1 MLMTG
6 NVTVACMKD
15 WLERRLSLMMTLRL
29 AEGPGCS
36 RRSQLLCV
44 LQAVHGIGKVL
55 APLLCGVGE
64 EKKERRVRLRP
75 SLAVS
80 VAHAPY

>member
-1 MLMTG
+1 MLITG
-6 NVTVACMKD
+6 NITVACMKD

-29 AEGPGCS
+29 AGGPGCS

-44 LQAVHGIGKVL
+44 LQAVHGKVL